1 MEAADIIDKKFNK
14 GLNGYKME
22 EVDEFLQEVSSAF
35 LELKKQNQEMEKK
48 MEVLADKIREYRND
62 EEAIKEALLG
72 AQKQSSA
79 VLSSAKEKSDKMIS
93 DAKEK
98 SAAMIKEAEEKV
110 KEKKEQAKKLV
121 ADANEE
127 KTKVIAECER
137 RSAEIKA
144 NMEAEIKKQESILA
158 KTRDESNA
166 YRERLLAVYNEH
178 IALINGIPEK
188 CENAF
193 VRKAKDT
200 LDTTVE
206 EKPAEAA
213 PKPKAEEKIEVEKPK
228 EEAKKEPK
236 KEVGKSEEI
245 VLEKTTEIAL
255 KPAFEPEAPAE
266 GTEKTKAAETP
277 LFEKPQ
283 NKSKFEKLKFGSNN
297 KTKE

>member
-1 MEAADIIDKKFNK
+1 MEAVDILDKKFNK

-22 EVDEFLQEVSSAF
+22 EVDEFLQELSSAF
-35 LELKKQNQEMEKK
+35 SELKKQNDEMEKK

-79 VLSSAKEKSDKMIS
+79 VLSAAKEKSDQMIKE
-93 DAKEK
+93 AKEK
-98 SAAMIKEAEEKV
+98 SDTMIKKAEGKV
-110 KEKKEQAKKLV
+110 KEKDEYAKKLV
-121 ADANEE
+121 EDANAE

-166 YRERLLAVYNEH
+166 YRERLLNMYNEH
-178 IALINGIPEK
+178 IALIKAIPEK
-188 CENAF
+188 CENEF

-200 LDTTVE
+200 LEITEEQPVETVHRT
-206 EKPAEAA
+206 KT
-213 PKPKAEEKIEVEKPK
+213 EEKIEVANPDEVVKK
-228 EEAKKEPK
+228 NEA
-236 KEVGKSEEI
+236 V

-255 KPAFEPEAPAE
+255 KPAFEQEKPAE
-266 GTEKTKAAETP
+266 TKEETEAAETP
-277 LFEKPQ
+277 LFDKSQ
-283 NKSKFEKLKFGSNN
+283 RKSKFEKLKFGNNN
-297 KTKE
+297 KEKE

>member
-35 LELKKQNQEMEKK
+35 LELKKQNEEMEKK

-79 VLSSAKEKSDKMIS
+79 VLTSTKEKSEQMINE
-93 DAKEK
+93 AQEK
-98 SAAMIKEAEEKV
+98 SDAMIKEAEERV
-110 KEKKEQAKKLV
+110 KEKDEYAKKLV
-121 ADANEE
+121 EDANNE
-127 KTKVIAECER
+127 KTKIIAECER

-158 KTRDESNA
+158 KTRDESNS
-166 YRERLLAVYNEH
+166 YREKLLAMYNEH
-178 IALINGIPEK
+178 IALIKGIPEK

-200 LDTTVE
+200 LEITE
-206 EKPAEAA
+206 EEQPAEAA
-213 PKPKAEEKIEVEKPK
+213 AQLKTEEKIEVADPD
-228 EEAKKEPK
+228 EEIKKN
-236 KEVGKSEEI
+236 EEI

-255 KPAFEPEAPAE
+255 KPAFEQEPDAEA
-266 GTEKTKAAETP
+266 EKGSEPAETP
-277 LFEKPQ
+277 LFDKSQ
-283 NKSKFEKLKFGSNN
+283 HKSKFEKLKFGSNN
-297 KTKE
+297 KGKE

>member
-1 MEAADIIDKKFNK
+1 MEAADIIDKKFSK

-35 LELKKQNQEMEKK
+35 LELKKQNEEMEKK

-79 VLSSAKEKSDKMIS
+79 VLSTAKEKSEKMISEAKEKSD
-93 DAKEK
+93 AL
-98 SAAMIKEAEEKV
+98 IKAAEEKV
-110 KEKKEQAKKLV
+110 KEHGEQAKKLI

-137 RSAEIKA
+137 RSAEVKA

-166 YRERLLAVYNEH
+166 YRERLLNLYNEH
-178 IALINGIPEK
+178 IAQLKAIPEK
-188 CENAF
+188 CENEF
-193 VRKAKDT
+193 VKKAKDSIKIT
-200 LDTTVE
+200 E
-206 EKPAEAA
+206 PEKPAEPAPQ
-213 PKPKAEEKIEVEKPK
+213 PKPEQKIEAAKP
-228 EEAKKEPK
+228 EPEPK
-236 KEVGKSEEI
+236 KEQPKKNEEI
-245 VLEKTTEIAL
+245 VLEKTNEIAL
-255 KPAFEPEAPAE
+255 KPVFEPEAPAE
-266 GTEKTKAAETP
+266 AALKTEAAAAP

-283 NKSKFEKLKFGSNN
+283 GKSKFEKLKFGSNN
-297 KTKE
+297 KNKE

>member
-35 LELKKQNQEMEKK
+35 LELKKQNEEMEKK

-79 VLSSAKEKSDKMIS
+79 VLSSTKEKSEQMINEAKEKAD
-93 DAKEK
+93 
-98 SAAMIKEAEEKV
+98 AMIKEAEDKV
-110 KEKKEQAKKLV
+110 KEKDEYAKKLV
-121 ADANEE
+121 EDANAE
-127 KTKVIAECER
+127 KTRVIAECER

-158 KTRDESNA
+158 KTRNESNS
-166 YRERLLAVYNEH
+166 YREKLLNLYNEH
-178 IALINGIPEK
+178 IALINSIPEK

-200 LDTTVE
+200 LEITEEEPPAETKSE
-206 EKPAEAA
+206 EKF
-213 PKPKAEEKIEVEKPK
+213 EVADPD
-228 EEAKKEPK
+228 EEAKKN
-236 KEVGKSEEI
+236 EEI
-245 VLEKTTEIAL
+245 TLEKTNEIAL
-255 KPAFEPEAPAE
+255 KPAFEKADDSAETKEAAAAE
-266 GTEKTKAAETP
+266 GGESAETP
-277 LFEKPQ
+277 LFDKSQHKP
-283 NKSKFEKLKFGSNN
+283 KFEKLKFGSNN
-297 KTKE
+297 KGKE

>member
-1 MEAADIIDKKFNK
+1 MEAADIIDKKFSK
-14 GLNGYKME
+14 ALNGYKME

-35 LELKKQNQEMEKK
+35 LELKKQNEETEKK

-79 VLSSAKEKSDKMIS
+79 VLTSTKEKS
-93 DAKEK
+93 EQ
-98 SAAMIKEAEEKV
+98 MIKEAKEKCDKLLKEAEGKV
-110 KEKKEQAKKLV
+110 KERGEYAKKLV
-121 ADANEE
+121 DDANIE

-166 YRERLLAVYNEH
+166 YREKLLNLYNEH
-178 IALINGIPEK
+178 IAFIKAVPQK
-188 CENAF
+188 CENEF

-200 LDTTVE
+200 LE
-206 EKPAEAA
+206 IIGQPPAEVAA
-213 PKPKAEEKIEVEKPK
+213 QPKAEEKIQVATPK
-228 EEAKKEPK
+228 EETKKNEA
-236 KEVGKSEEI
+236 V

-255 KPAFEPEAPAE
+255 KPAFEKEADPKKAE
-266 GTEKTKAAETP
+266 RTESAEPP
-277 LFEKPQ
+277 LFEKSQHKP
-283 NKSKFEKLKFGSNN
+283 KFEKLKFGNNN
-297 KTKE
+297 KAKE

>member
-1 MEAADIIDKKFNK
+1 MEAAEILDKKFNK

-35 LELKKQNQEMEKK
+35 SELKKQNEEMEKK

-79 VLSSAKEKSDKMIS
+79 VLTSTKEKSEQMINEAKEKSD
-93 DAKEK
+93 
-98 SAAMIKEAEEKV
+98 AMIKEAEEKV
-110 KEKKEQAKKLV
+110 KEKDEYAKKLV
-121 ADANEE
+121 EDANAE

-158 KTRDESNA
+158 KTRNESNN
-166 YRERLLAVYNEH
+166 YREKLLALYNEH
-178 IALINGIPEK
+178 IALINSIPEK

-200 LDTTVE
+200 LEITEEEQQPVETKSE
-206 EKPAEAA
+206 EKF
-213 PKPKAEEKIEVEKPK
+213 EVADPE
-228 EEAKKEPK
+228 EEAKKN
-236 KEVGKSEEI
+236 EEI
-245 VLEKTTEIAL
+245 TLEKTNEIAL
-255 KPAFEPEAPAE
+255 KPAFEKDDTAAETSEEAE
-266 GTEKTKAAETP
+266 SAETP
-277 LFEKPQ
+277 LFDKSQ
-283 NKSKFEKLKFGSNN
+283 RKSKYEKLKFGNNN
-297 KTKE
+297 KGKE

>member
-35 LELKKQNQEMEKK
+35 SELKKQNEEMEKK

-79 VLSSAKEKSDKMIS
+79 VLSSTKEKSEQMINEAKEKAD
-93 DAKEK
+93 
-98 SAAMIKEAEEKV
+98 AMIKEAEEKV
-110 KEKKEQAKKLV
+110 KEKDEYAKKLV
-121 ADANEE
+121 EDANAE
-127 KTKVIAECER
+127 KTRVIAECER

-158 KTRDESNA
+158 KTRNESNS
-166 YRERLLAVYNEH
+166 YREKLLGLYNEH
-178 IALINGIPEK
+178 IALINSIPEK

-200 LDTTVE
+200 LEITEAEQPAAETKSE
-206 EKPAEAA
+206 EKF
-213 PKPKAEEKIEVEKPK
+213 EVANPD
-228 EEAKKEPK
+228 EEAKKN
-236 KEVGKSEEI
+236 EEI
-245 VLEKTTEIAL
+245 TLEKTNEIAL
-255 KPAFEPEAPAE
+255 KPAFEKADDSAETKEAA
-266 GTEKTKAAETP
+266 AAEEGESTENP
-277 LFEKPQ
+277 LFDKSQHKP
-283 NKSKFEKLKFGSNN
+283 KFEKLKFGSNN
-297 KTKE
+297 KGKE

>member
-1 MEAADIIDKKFNK
+1 MEAADILDKKFNK

-35 LELKKQNQEMEKK
+35 LELKKQNDEMEKK

-79 VLSSAKEKSDKMIS
+79 VLSSAKEKSEQMLNET
-93 DAKEK
+93 KEK
-98 SAAMIKEAEEKV
+98 TDAMIKDAEEKV
-110 KEKKEQAKKLV
+110 KEKDEYAKKLV
-121 ADANEE
+121 EDANAE
-127 KTKVIAECER
+127 KTRVIAECER

-166 YRERLLAVYNEH
+166 YRERLLSMYNDH
-178 IALINGIPEK
+178 IALIKAIPEK
-188 CENAF
+188 CENEF

-200 LDTTVE
+200 LEITEEQPVETVQQI
-206 EKPAEAA
+206 KS
-213 PKPKAEEKIEVEKPK
+213 EEKIEVANPDEVVKK
-228 EEAKKEPK
+228 NEE
-236 KEVGKSEEI
+236 V

-255 KPAFEPEAPAE
+255 KPAFEKEKPAE
-266 GTEKTKAAETP
+266 KTGETETAETP
-277 LFEKPQ
+277 LFDKSQ
-283 NKSKFEKLKFGSNN
+283 RKSKFEKLKFGNNN
-297 KTKE
+297 KEKE